1 MKGINKLKIL
11 EFLNETSSAISDL
24 LFIFTVP
31 YGTSRCGID
40 YLLRKKHIQDACD
53 AVTWEDRR
61 RFTYL
66 LYNLRKDKL
75 VEGDDKKVLRLT
87 QRGRE
92 ILEKLRVQKSKSLP
106 DNGRYKTESDDE
118 LKIII
123 FDIPEEERQK
133 RDWLRSVLKNLK
145 FSMLQKSVWVGKG
158 KLPKEFI
165 NDLLKYK
172 IISYVDIFT
181 ISKRGSLRKLE

>member
-31 YGTSRCGID
+31 YGTSRRGID
-40 YLLRKKHIQDACD
+40 YLLRKKHAQNARD
-53 AVTWEDRR
+53 AVVREDRR
-61 RFTYL
+61 RFTHL

-75 VEGDDKKVLRLT
+75 VEKDDKKILRLT

-92 ILEKLRVQKSKSLP
+92 ILEKLRAQKSKSLP
-106 DNGRYKTESDDE
+106 DNSRYKTESDSE

-133 RDWLRSVLKNLK
+133 RDWLRLVLKNLN

-158 KLPKEFI
+158 NLPKEFI
-165 NDLLKYK
+165 DDLSRYK

-181 ISKRGSLRKLE
+181 ISKYGSLRKLE

>member
-31 YGTSRCGID
+31 YGTSRRGID
-40 YLLRKKHIQDACD
+40 YLLRKKHAQNARD
-53 AVTWEDRR
+53 AVVREDRR

-106 DNGRYKTESDDE
+106 DNGRYKTESDSE

-133 RDWLRSVLKNLK
+133 RDWLRSVLKNLN

-165 NDLLKYK
+165 DDLSKYK

>member
-1 MKGINKLKIL
+1 M
-11 EFLNETSSAISDL
+11 
-24 LFIFTVP
+24 
-31 YGTSRCGID
+31 
-40 YLLRKKHIQDACD
+40 
-53 AVTWEDRR
+53 
-61 RFTYL
+61 
-66 LYNLRKDKL
+66 
-75 VEGDDKKVLRLT
+75 
-87 QRGRE
+87 
-92 ILEKLRVQKSKSLP
+92 EKLRVQKSKSLP

-165 NDLLKYK
+165 NDLSKYK
-172 IISYVDIFT
+172 IISYVDIFA
-181 ISKRGSLRKLE
+181 ISKYGSLRKLE

>member
-11 EFLNETSSAISDL
+11 EFLNETSSAIGDL

-31 YGTSRCGID
+31 YGTSRQGID
-40 YLLRKKHIQDACD
+40 YLLRKKHAQDARD
-53 AVTWEDRR
+53 AVTREDRR
-61 RFTYL
+61 RFTHL
-66 LYNLRKDKL
+66 LYSLRKDKL
-75 VEGDDKKVLRLT
+75 VDEDNNKILCLT
-87 QRGRE
+87 QKGRE
-92 ILEKLRVQKSKSLP
+92 ILERLRAQKSKSLP
-106 DNGRYKTESDDE
+106 DNNRYKSESDDE

-133 RDWLRSVLKNLK
+133 RDWLRSTLKNLK
-145 FSMLQKSVWVGKG
+145 FSMLQKSVWVGKT
-158 KLPKEFI
+158 KLPKQFI
-165 NDLLKYK
+165 EDIARHK